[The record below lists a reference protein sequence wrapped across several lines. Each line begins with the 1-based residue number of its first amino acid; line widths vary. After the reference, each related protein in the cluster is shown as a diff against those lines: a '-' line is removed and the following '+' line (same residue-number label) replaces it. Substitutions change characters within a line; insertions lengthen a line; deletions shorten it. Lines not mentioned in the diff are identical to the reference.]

1 MLPQR
6 QAADMAWGP
15 RVAVAL
21 LGAAAGAPSLR
32 GRARRTADACGALV
46 PIAADECPESHY
58 WSYSKLLTCDIGF
71 CGDLCNGGGTC
82 GTDLGLNNCDHIG
95 GVMNF
100 DIYRKYCGTLPPT
113 PPPTP
118 RPTEAPTP
126 SPTPQPTMKNFMTDS
141 RIRTAVAAWLA
152 DAAAAEA
159 AYGHIST
166 WETSAVTDMSYLFCG
181 YSYCSCSN
189 CWCSDCDSAA
199 ASFNEDIGAWDTS
212 GVTSTYRMFY
222 RASAFNRD
230 IGNWAVDSVK
240 DMDTMFYEAKA
251 FNQDIGGWQV
261 DSVTSMRSMF
271 GSAPAFDQDLG
282 WCVDDG
288 VDLDRAFG
296 GAACASTSCGVTQVD
311 DLDNCPTP
319 SPTKSPTTLAPTTSP
334 APTAAPTTA
343 APSISPAPT
352 AAPTSWEDRLNA
364 LREEILEQNRPGI
377 GMVLAVVTCLVC
389 SVCVLLAVSFCFVG
403 SARFAKRKTTPGA
416 APPTALPKPVP
427 SAPPAPVPTA
437 PPPPPQKHSCRNC
450 GAIFRSKNALFRHLR
465 DERCGQVPRAT
476 APPPPPPPSAFLVTC
491 PHGAGPGSHLRVRA
505 PTTGQEMT
513 VIVPRGT
520 RAGGRFAVPLPS
532 GPRPPAR
539 AIPTK

>member
-58 WSYSKLLTCDIGF
+58 WSYSSFLTCDIAF

-166 WETSAVTDMSYLFCG
+166 WETSE
-181 YSYCSCSN
+181 
-189 CWCSDCDSAA
+189 SD
-199 ASFNEDIGAWDTS
+199 EH
-212 GVTSTYRMFY
+212 
-222 RASAFNRD
+222 
-230 IGNWAVDSVK
+230 
-240 DMDTMFYEAKA
+240 E
-251 FNQDIGGWQV
+251 
-261 DSVTSMRSMF
+261 
-271 GSAPAFDQDLG
+271 
-282 WCVDDG
+282 
-288 VDLDRAFG
+288 
-296 GAACASTSCGVTQVD
+296 
-311 DLDNCPTP
+311 
-319 SPTKSPTTLAPTTSP
+319 
-334 APTAAPTTA
+334 
-343 APSISPAPT
+343 
-352 AAPTSWEDRLNA
+352 
-364 LREEILEQNRPGI
+364 
-377 GMVLAVVTCLVC
+377 VV
-389 SVCVLLAVSFCFVG
+389 
-403 SARFAKRKTTPGA
+403 
-416 APPTALPKPVP
+416 
-427 SAPPAPVPTA
+427 
-437 PPPPPQKHSCRNC
+437 
-450 GAIFRSKNALFRHLR
+450 
-465 DERCGQVPRAT
+465 
-476 APPPPPPPSAFLVTC
+476 
-491 PHGAGPGSHLRVRA
+491 VR
-505 PTTGQEMT
+505 
-513 VIVPRGT
+513 
-520 RAGGRFAVPLPS
+520 
-532 GPRPPAR
+532 
-539 AIPTK
+539 